1 MGLIPSITAAS
12 FITHGSTARIFGCGF
27 CLGGKVGVWAVGE
40 GDTLS
45 AFISV
50 KLPNKDSPVKAGV

>member
-1 MGLIPSITAAS
+1 M
-12 FITHGSTARIFGCGF
+12 
-27 CLGGKVGVWAVGE
+27 GVWAVGAVGE